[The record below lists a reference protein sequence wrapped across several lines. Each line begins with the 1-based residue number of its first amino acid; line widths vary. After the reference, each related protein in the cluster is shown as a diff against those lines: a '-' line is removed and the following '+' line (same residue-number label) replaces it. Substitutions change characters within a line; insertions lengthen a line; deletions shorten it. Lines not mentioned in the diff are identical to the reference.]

1 MINQI
6 LLDKDT
12 PSISARCKLIILP
25 THELHVEQAD
35 SKLANN
41 SPGVIC
47 DNASQLPIYIKLSR
61 LFLTPNLKRWLK
73 KKSGIQKRICRT
85 FCTLN
90 EAMATDCHIQYEAI
104 ATDCHTQYEPMATY
118 CHTQYEAMDTDS
130 SHQI

>member
-6 LLDKDT
+6 ELDKDT
-12 PSISARCKLIILP
+12 PSMSARCKSIILP

-73 KKSGIQKRICRT
+73 KKSGIQKRIWK
-85 FCTLN
+85 TLYLIK
-90 EAMATDCHIQYEAI
+90 E
-104 ATDCHTQYEPMATY
+104 
-118 CHTQYEAMDTDS
+118 
-130 SHQI
+130 